1 MKITKT
7 ASGTKKITMSK
18 NEWQQIGRQAGWA
31 DNKLSK
37 KAESGD
43 NVIAESFSG
52 EVNVSGK
59 ARGTELNNNFL
70 IISDNGDWS
79 GFMPLQN
86 ALAKLDQLA
95 KRSPDKYFAVVE
107 R

>member
-7 ASGTKKITMSK
+7 ASGVKKITITK
-18 NEWQQIGRQAGWA
+18 GEWLGIGKRAGW

-52 EVNVSGK
+52 EVKVSGK

-70 IISDNGDWS
+70 IVSDNGDWS
-79 GFMPLQN
+79 GFMPLKN